1 MSTTV
6 TSSTVI
12 RDGKVCAD
20 HWFLLAAD
28 TLGDTQ
34 ADKLADHEGDD
45 IIVPLGCWLEIREQL
60 LARAG
65 QTGVLLQSNETPA
78 ALAADLAQLP
88 LIALNFPV
96 FSDGRAYSSAREL
109 RQNMGFEGELRA
121 VGDVLRDQL
130 FYMARCG
137 FNAFTLRDD
146 QDPEA
151 ALGALNDFR
160 DSYQASIDRPVPLF
174 RRRA

>member
-1 MSTTV
+1 M
-6 TSSTVI
+6 SSTLI
-12 RDGKVCAD
+12 KDGNICAD
-20 HWFLLAAD
+20 NWFLLAAD

-34 ADKLADHEGDD
+34 ADKLAEHEGDD
-45 IIVPLGCWLEIREQL
+45 IIVPLNCWLEIRGQL
-60 LARAG
+60 LARTG
-65 QTGVLLQSNETPA
+65 KTGVWLQSNETPA

-96 FSDGRAYSSAREL
+96 FSDGRPYSSAREL
-109 RQNMGFEGELRA
+109 RQNMGYEGELRA

-137 FNAFTLRDD
+137 FNAFALRDD
-146 QDPEA
+146 QDPEV
-151 ALGALNDFR
+151 ALTALNDFQ
-160 DSYQASIDRPVPLF
+160 DSYQASVDRPVPLF

>member
-1 MSTTV
+1 MSI
-6 TSSTVI
+6 SLI
-12 RDGKVCAD
+12 KDGKICQD
-20 HWFLLAAD
+20 SWFLLAAD

-34 ADKLADHEGDD
+34 ADKLAEHDGDD
-45 IIVPLGCWLEIREQL
+45 IIVPLSCWLEIREQL
-60 LARAG
+60 LTRPG
-65 QTGVLLQSNETPA
+65 KTGVWLQSSETPA
-78 ALAADLAQLP
+78 ALAADLPQLP
-88 LIALNFPV
+88 LIALDFPV

-109 RQNMGFEGELRA
+109 RQNMGYEGELRA

-137 FNAFTLRDD
+137 FNAFALRED
-146 QDPEA
+146 QDPEI

-160 DSYQASIDRPVPLF
+160 DAYQASVDRPVPLF